1 MLTGVLCLQ
10 GNDDMNRIV
19 LVRKKASIE
28 YYEQLQLL
36 IDNDSTTFTG
46 RHLKRMKSREHIS
59 QSIFEEYPEDT
70 QLFLFWNPLIVGSN
84 PLANQVLGL

>member
-28 YYEQLQLL
+28 QLQWL

-70 QLFLFWNPLIVGSN
+70 QLILFWNPLIIGSN
-84 PLANQVLGL
+84 PLANHALGL